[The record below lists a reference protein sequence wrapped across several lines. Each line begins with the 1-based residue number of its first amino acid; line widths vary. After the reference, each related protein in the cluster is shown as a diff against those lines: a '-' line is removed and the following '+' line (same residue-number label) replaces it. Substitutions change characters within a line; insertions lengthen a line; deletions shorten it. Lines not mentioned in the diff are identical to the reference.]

1 MKIYKLQ
8 LINKAIKSEFI
19 KNSGIW
25 IFHILNFRYLTLY
38 LDPVLSCNLRCRSCY
53 FSDEEQRKT
62 LNGAFKKE
70 DIEQIAK
77 AVFRRTLRLQIGC
90 GAEPAI
96 FKYNSELIQQAKT
109 YGVKYISITSNA
121 NLLTAAKIDELLKAG
136 LDELTISIHGV
147 KKHSY
152 EYLMVNASYE
162 KLKEVLHNLTE
173 AKQNYPDFKLRLN
186 YTINNL
192 NVDEL
197 NGFFDEFGF
206 CNFDI
211 LQLRALRD
219 IGGEIKSVETD
230 EAFNLVLNENV
241 TFLKK
246 ECKKRNILLLEP
258 DKFEESESNGKEIK
272 NFAYGYI
279 SPKTFIHNDFDWRN
293 ETFNQFSKRTGYSFQ
308 LLKSL
313 FNKEKR

>member
-1 MKIYKLQ
+1 MKIYRLQ

-53 FSDEEQRKT
+53 FSDEEHRKT

-77 AVFRRTLRLQIGC
+77 AVFKRALRLQIGC
-90 GAEPAI
+90 GAEPVI
-96 FKYNSELIQQAKT
+96 FKYNSELIRQAKI

-121 NLLTAAKIDELLKAG
+121 NLLTKETVDELLQAG

-147 KKHSY
+147 KKETY
-152 EYLMVNASYE
+152 EYLMVNASFD
-162 KLKEVLHNLTE
+162 KLKGILQILTE
-173 AKQNYPDFKLRLN
+173 AKQNYPNFKLRLN
-186 YTINNL
+186 YTINNI
-192 NVDEL
+192 NINEL
-197 NGFFDEFGF
+197 KGFFDEFGF

-230 EAFNLVLNENV
+230 QAFNSELND
-241 TFLKK
+241 TMSSLKK
-246 ECKKRNILLLEP
+246 ECKRRNILLLEP
-258 DKFEESESNGKEIK
+258 EKFEKAGTKEKEIK

-279 SPKTFIHNDFDWRN
+279 SPRTFIHNDFNWRN

-313 FNKEKR
+313 FNREKR